1 MRKPKSMKAL
11 EKLGRTRLSKSFFM
25 RDFLYSEISNF
36 YSIPNIPDDPDL
48 AIAAGTNLCETV
60 LEPLNDTF
68 GGITIRS
75 AYRSCEVNEF
85 GNRNKLNCASNE
97 RNYARHIWD
106 RRDADGHMGA
116 TACIIV
122 KWFLPQYE
130 KTGDW
135 RPLAWWIH
143 DHLPYS
149 DMMYFPK
156 LAAFNITWH
165 EKPKKIIYSYAKPQK
180 GYLTNPKMHNYG
192 GDHSEYYQEFPKPK
206 THPRTDISMRDKQ

>member
-48 AIAAGTNLCETV
+48 AIAAGTNLCEV
-60 LEPLNDTF
+60 LLEPLSDIF
-68 GGITIRS
+68 GGIAIRS
-75 AYRSCEVNEF
+75 AYRSREVNEF
-85 GNRNKLNCASNE
+85 GNKHKLNCSTNE
-97 RNYARHIWD
+97 HSYADHIWD
-106 RRDADGHMGA
+106 QRDADGYMGA
-116 TACIIV
+116 TACIVV
-122 KWFLPQYE
+122 KWFLPEYE

-149 DMMYFPK
+149 EMDFFPK
-156 LAAFNITWH
+156 LAAFNLTWH

-192 GDHSEYYQEFPKPK
+192 GDHSKYYQEFPKPK
-206 THPRTDISMRDKQ
+206 THPWTDISMRDN

>member
-48 AIAAGTNLCETV
+48 AIAAGTNLCETL
-60 LEPLNDTF
+60 LEPLSDTF
-68 GGITIRS
+68 GGIAIRS
-75 AYRSCEVNEF
+75 AYRSREVNGF
-85 GNRNKLNCASNE
+85 GNKHKLNCSTNE
-97 RNYARHIWD
+97 QSYADHIWD
-106 RRDADGHMGA
+106 QRDADGYMGA
-116 TACIIV
+116 TACIVV
-122 KWFLPQYE
+122 KWFLPEYE

-149 DMMYFPK
+149 EMDFFPK
-156 LAAFNITWH
+156 LAAFNLTWH

-180 GYLTNPKMHNYG
+180 GYLTNPKMHN
-192 GDHSEYYQEFPKPK
+192 
-206 THPRTDISMRDKQ
+206 

>member
-48 AIAAGTNLCETV
+48 AIAAGTNLCETL
-60 LEPLNDTF
+60 LEPLSDTF
-68 GGITIRS
+68 GGIAIRS
-75 AYRSCEVNEF
+75 AYRSREVNEF
-85 GNRNKLNCASNE
+85 GNKHKFNCSTNE
-97 RNYARHIWD
+97 QSYADHIWD
-106 RRDADGHMGA
+106 RRDADGYMGA
-116 TACIIV
+116 TACIVV
-122 KWFLPQYE
+122 KWFLPEYE

-149 DMMYFPK
+149 EMDFFPK
-156 LAAFNITWH
+156 LAAFNLTWH

-206 THPRTDISMRDKQ
+206 THPWTDISMRDN

>member
-48 AIAAGTNLCETV
+48 AIAAGTNLCETL
-60 LEPLNDTF
+60 LEPLRDTF
-68 GGITIRS
+68 GGIAIRS
-75 AYRSCEVNEF
+75 AYRSREVNEF
-85 GNRNKLNCASNE
+85 GNKHKLNCSTNE
-97 RNYARHIWD
+97 QNYADHIWD
-106 RRDADGHMGA
+106 QRDADGYMGA
-116 TACIIV
+116 TACIVV
-122 KWFLPQYE
+122 KWFLPEYE

-149 DMMYFPK
+149 EMDFIPK
-156 LAAFNITWH
+156 LAAFNLTWY
-165 EKPKKIIYSYAKPQK
+165 EKPKKISTAMQSHRRGI
-180 GYLTNPKMHNYG
+180 
-192 GDHSEYYQEFPKPK
+192 
-206 THPRTDISMRDKQ
+206 

>member
-48 AIAAGTNLCETV
+48 AIAAGTNLCETL
-60 LEPLNDTF
+60 LEPLSDTF
-68 GGITIRS
+68 GGIAIRS
-75 AYRSCEVNEF
+75 AYRSREVNEF
-85 GNRNKLNCASNE
+85 GNKHQLNCSTTE
-97 RNYARHIWD
+97 QSYADHIWD
-106 RRDADGHMGA
+106 QRDAEGYMGA
-116 TACIIV
+116 TACIVV
-122 KWFLPQYE
+122 KWFLPEYE

-149 DMMYFPK
+149 EMDFFPK
-156 LAAFNITWH
+156 LAAFNLTWH

-192 GDHSEYYQEFPKPK
+192 GNHSKYYQKFPKPK
-206 THPRTDISMRDKQ
+206 THPWTNISMRDN

>member
-48 AIAAGTNLCETV
+48 AIAAGTNLCETL
-60 LEPLNDTF
+60 LEPLSDTF
-68 GGITIRS
+68 GGIAIRS
-75 AYRSCEVNEF
+75 AYRSREVNEF
-85 GNRNKLNCASNE
+85 GNKHKLNCSTNE
-97 RNYARHIWD
+97 QSYADHIWD
-106 RRDADGHMGA
+106 QRDADGYMGA
-116 TACIIV
+116 TACIVV
-122 KWFLPQYE
+122 KWFLPEYE

-149 DMMYFPK
+149 EMDFFPK
-156 LAAFNITWH
+156 LAAFNLTWH

-192 GDHSEYYQEFPKPK
+192 GDHSKYYQEFPKPK
-206 THPRTDISMRDKQ
+206 THPWTDISMRDN

>member
-48 AIAAGTNLCETV
+48 AIAAGTNLCETL
-60 LEPLNDTF
+60 LEPQSDTF
-68 GGITIRS
+68 GGIAIRS
-75 AYRSCEVNEF
+75 AYRSREVNEF
-85 GNRNKLNCASNE
+85 GNKHKLNCSTNE
-97 RNYARHIWD
+97 QSYGDHIWD
-106 RRDADGHMGA
+106 QRDAAGYMGA
-116 TACIIV
+116 TACIVV
-122 KWFLPQYE
+122 KWFLPEYE

-149 DMMYFPK
+149 EMDFFPK
-156 LAAFNITWH
+156 LAAFNLTWH
-165 EKPKKIIYSYAKPQK
+165 EKPKKIICSYAKPQK
-180 GYLTNPKMHNYG
+180 GCLTNPKMHNYG
-192 GDHSEYYQEFPKPK
+192 GNHSKYYQKFPKPK
-206 THPRTDISMRDKQ
+206 THPWTDISMRDN

>member
-48 AIAAGTNLCETV
+48 AIAAGTNLCETL
-60 LEPLNDTF
+60 LEPLSDTF
-68 GGITIRS
+68 GGIAIRS
-75 AYRSCEVNEF
+75 AYRSREVNEF
-85 GNRNKLNCASNE
+85 GNKHKLNCSTNE
-97 RNYARHIWD
+97 QRYSDHIWD
-106 RRDADGHMGA
+106 QRDADGYMGA
-116 TACIIV
+116 TACIVV
-122 KWFLPQYE
+122 KWFLPEYE

-149 DMMYFPK
+149 EMDFFPK
-156 LAAFNITWH
+156 LAAFNLTWH

-192 GDHSEYYQEFPKPK
+192 GNHSKYYQKFPKPK
-206 THPRTDISMRDKQ
+206 THPWTDISMRDN